1 MRVSMSVSMSMA
13 KTTRRVSVRV
23 ALMISVAP
31 RGAFVCFYCA
41 VLLLQALPAAAAA
54 AAAAAAVVVVTATEA
69 AAAAAVTV
77 LRRVQVQEMLRGI
90 VRRALRLR
98 TRLVAG
104 QRSRVQ
110 ALVRGGLL
118 ETLSLSL
125 SMALPGSVTAVQ
137 KMPAVTVAVV
147 LAVTVALVLSL
158 MTMLPLPPLI

>member
-1 MRVSMSVSMSMA
+1 MFVAFNALGLTMRV
-13 KTTRRVSVRV
+13 
-23 ALMISVAP
+23 
-31 RGAFVCFYCA
+31 RGLNCPAIMLKIICGKV
-41 VLLLQALPAAAAA
+41 AAAAVVVVVVV
-54 AAAAAAVVVVTATEA
+54 AAAAAAVVV
-69 AAAAAVTV
+69 AAAVTV

-110 ALVRGGLL
+110 ALVRGGML